1 MTGAKV
7 VAIHQPNFFPWL
19 GYFDKLAKCDLFVF
33 LDDVQLQKTGGGWV
47 NRVKIAISGEPKWIS
62 CPVDRNY
69 HGYRAINESKYSDR
83 SNWRNS
89 ILGTITNN
97 YRKAPY
103 FRQVFP
109 WIEQL
114 VFNSETNVAAYNIH
128 AIKSIATAIGID
140 ATKFRCS
147 SELPH
152 QGASNELL
160 ISIIKLVE
168 GNAYLYGGGAQSYQD
183 HLLFEK
189 ESIALVPQNY
199 APSVYP
205 QWNVQ
210 EYVPGLSVID
220 SLMNIGVDGVKQHLI
235 KPQHKDR

>member
-1 MTGAKV
+1 MTPAKV

-47 NRVKIAISGEPKWIS
+47 NRVKIAVSGEPKWIS

-69 HGYRAINESKYSDR
+69 HGYRAINESMYSDKT
-83 SNWRNS
+83 SWRNS
-89 ILGTITNN
+89 IIGTIKNS
-97 YRKAPY
+97 YMKAPC

-128 AIKSIATAIGID
+128 AIKAIATAIGID
-140 ATKFRCS
+140 VTKFRRS
-147 SELPH
+147 SELSH
-152 QGASNELL
+152 QGGSNELL
-160 ISIIKLVE
+160 ISIIKSVE
-168 GNAYLYGGGAQSYQD
+168 GNAYLYGGGAESYQD
-183 HLLFEK
+183 PMLFEG
-189 ESIALVPQNY
+189 EFIALIPQNY
-199 APSVYP
+199 VPPFYP

-210 EYVPGLSVID
+210 EYAPGLSIID
-220 SLMNIGVDGVKQHLI
+220 CLMNIGVEGVKQLLLAP
-235 KPQHKDR
+235 KYFDK

>member
-1 MTGAKV
+1 MTMAKV

-47 NRVKIAISGEPKWIS
+47 NRVKIAISGEPRWIS

-69 HGYRAINESKYSDR
+69 HGYRAINESMYSDR
-83 SNWRNS
+83 TNWRNS
-89 ILGTITNN
+89 IVGTIKNG

-114 VFNSETNVAAYNIH
+114 VFSSETNVAAYNIH
-128 AIKSIATAIGID
+128 VIKAIATAIGID
-140 ATKFRCS
+140 VTKFRNS

-160 ISIIKLVE
+160 ISLIKLVE
-168 GNAYLYGGGAQSYQD
+168 GNTYLYGGGAESYQD
-183 HLLFEK
+183 PRLFEEK
-189 ESIALVPQNY
+189 SIALVPQSY
-199 APSVYP
+199 VPTFYQ

-220 SLMNIGVDGVKQHLI
+220 CLMNIGVEGVKQLLLTQQYFD
-235 KPQHKDR
+235 K